1 MKTLNETKTGQLFN
15 ELGILSQAG
24 EYAGEYQQEAFN
36 LISELETL
44 PEFEGNMWADIM
56 HNNKGNC
63 YAVYAED
70 ALTCQDARC
79 LYVQVDREDC
89 KSAYDNA
96 QTHIV

>member
-1 MKTLNETKTGQLFN
+1 MKTLNETTTGQLLN

-44 PEFEGNMWADIM
+44 SEFEGDVWADIM
-56 HNNKGNC
+56 HDTEGNC
-63 YAVYAED
+63 FAVYAEG
-70 ALTCQDARC
+70 ALTCQNERC